1 VSKKV
6 KKNGKKLA
14 PKKKCQKRKQIC
26 QKVVKKLTKGSAM
39 YHWSFYV
46 SREAIKRKNQQ
57 RWWGANSS
65 SKAFGISFAD
75 RPKAKRS
82 RQIFSRDVSFRSP

>member
-1 VSKKV
+1 
-6 KKNGKKLA
+6 L
-14 PKKKCQKRKQIC
+14 PKSC
-26 QKVVKKLTKGSAM
+26 QKVAKKLTKGSAM

-57 RWWGANSS
+57 RWWGGWVGANSS

-75 RPKAKRS
+75 RPKAKRTEEFSAFLDHMRQS
-82 RQIFSRDVSFRSP
+82 RIW